1 MYGEM
6 QSLRENDQEDSE
18 EKMEKAASSQ
28 SCLNGQGPLI
38 SFHVHGSGKLSFKL
52 LYFSEFLLP
61 ATTSNLEQEWL
72 LEPEV
77 DPQRRHGIN

>member
-18 EKMEKAASSQ
+18 DKMEKAASSQ

-38 SFHVHGSGKLSFKL
+38 SFHVHGSGKLSFSYCTL
-52 LYFSEFLLP
+52 VSFCSLQPRAIWSRNGF
-61 ATTSNLEQEWL
+61 
-72 LEPEV
+72 
-77 DPQRRHGIN
+77 